1 MSPCA
6 TVPLHVFVLVW
17 FYLSRRPWGRHEGF
31 LIRGAEVCNQQG
43 VAPRD
48 HPRILNE
55 RKPETRNTSFIS
67 DLVIRLMSA
76 SSPLGSRI
84 MASRM
89 IPAGLSAMLVLFSR
103 CGDVDGCGG
112 GFFLRAADA
121 RSLVAAAPHTR
132 MHTVVS
138 PEVGAATFEI
148 RKKEACKDDGTQE
161 RRPDATGTT
170 ERHWH

>member
-48 HPRILNE
+48 HPLLNE
-55 RKPETRNTSFIS
+55 RKPETKNTSFIS

-76 SSPLGSRI
+76 SSPLGSR
-84 MASRM
+84 ACRM

-112 GFFLRAADA
+112 FFRGPSMPGGRGRSAHANAHGGFTRGGGSDLRNPEEG
-121 RSLVAAAPHTR
+121 SLQGR
-132 MHTVVS
+132 
-138 PEVGAATFEI
+138 E
-148 RKKEACKDDGTQE
+148 GTQE
-161 RRPDATGTT
+161 RRPTATGTT

>member
-132 MHTVVS
+132 MHTGFTRGGGS
-138 PEVGAATFEI
+138 DLRNPEEGSLQGRWDARKAA
-148 RKKEACKDDGTQE
+148 RRDG
-161 RRPDATGTT
+161 
-170 ERHWH
+170 HN

>member
-84 MASRM
+84 MGSMILDAS
-89 IPAGLSAMLVLFSR
+89 ICL
-103 CGDVDGCGG
+103 
-112 GFFLRAADA
+112 
-121 RSLVAAAPHTR
+121 SLVY
-132 MHTVVS
+132 
-138 PEVGAATFEI
+138 FF
-148 RKKEACKDDGTQE
+148 
-161 RRPDATGTT
+161 
-170 ERHWH
+170 